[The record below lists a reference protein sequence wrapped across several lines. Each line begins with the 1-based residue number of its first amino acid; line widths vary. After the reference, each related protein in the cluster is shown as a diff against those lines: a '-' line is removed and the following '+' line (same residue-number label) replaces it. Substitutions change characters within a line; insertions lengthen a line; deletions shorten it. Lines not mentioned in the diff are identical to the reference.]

1 MDRLRELN
9 IAFGVVEISR
19 PTAGVKKLVGQ
30 DVLTECIGPLIKHS
44 EAERVLARALLS
56 GRGEQSVGNVV
67 VIRGARWY
75 VVQTHP
81 RAEQKAAAHLGRQ
94 GFEVY
99 LPQYI
104 KKRRH
109 ARRFDTVAAPL
120 FPRYLFVAVDMA
132 AQRWR
137 SIQSTIGVA
146 RLVCNG
152 EAPAPVAATVLAA
165 IKEREDERGFI
176 RLERR
181 PRFRLGDPVRV
192 LDGVFAAHLGLFE
205 GMTDSERV
213 TILLE
218 LLGRKVRVLLDAGY
232 VAAA

>member
-1 MDRLRELN
+1 M
-9 IAFGVVEISR
+9 
-19 PTAGVKKLVGQ
+19 
-30 DVLTECIGPLIKHS
+30 
-44 EAERVLARALLS
+44 LARALLS

-94 GFEVY
+94 GFES
-99 LPQYI
+99 LPTAIYQETA
-104 KKRRH
+104 
-109 ARRFDTVAAPL
+109 ARPPVRYGGCAL

-152 EAPAPVAATVLAA
+152 EAPAPVPETVLAA
-165 IKEREDERGFI
+165 IKEREDECGFI

>member
-1 MDRLRELN
+1 M
-9 IAFGVVEISR
+9 
-19 PTAGVKKLVGQ
+19 
-30 DVLTECIGPLIKHS
+30 IGS
-44 EAERVLARALLS
+44 
-56 GRGEQSVGNVV
+56 
-67 VIRGARWY
+67 ARWY
-75 VVQTHP
+75 VVQTQPH
-81 RAEQKAAAHLGRQ
+81 AEHKAAAHLGRQ
-94 GFEVY
+94 GFESY
-99 LPQYI
+99 LPQYL

-109 ARRFDTVAAPL
+109 ARRVDTVAAPL
-120 FPRYLFVAVDMA
+120 FPRYLFIAVDMA

-152 EAPAPVAATVLAA
+152 DVPAPVPEAVLTSL
-165 IKEREDERGFI
+165 KEREDECGFI
-176 RLERR
+176 RLERQ

>member
-1 MDRLRELN
+1 M
-9 IAFGVVEISR
+9 
-19 PTAGVKKLVGQ
+19 
-30 DVLTECIGPLIKHS
+30 
-44 EAERVLARALLS
+44 
-56 GRGEQSVGNVV
+56 GNAV
-67 VIRGARWY
+67 VISGARWY

-81 RAEQKAAAHLGRQ
+81 RGEQKAAAHLCRQ
-94 GFEVY
+94 NFEVY

-137 SIQSTIGVA
+137 SIQSTIGVV

-165 IKEREDERGFI
+165 LKEREDERGFI
-176 RLERR
+176 RLEPR
-181 PRFRLGDPVRV
+181 PRPRPGDPIRV
-192 LDGVFAAHLGLFE
+192 LDGAFADHLGLYE

-218 LLGRKVRVLLDAGY
+218 LLGRKVRVMLDAAY
-232 VAAA
+232 VIAA